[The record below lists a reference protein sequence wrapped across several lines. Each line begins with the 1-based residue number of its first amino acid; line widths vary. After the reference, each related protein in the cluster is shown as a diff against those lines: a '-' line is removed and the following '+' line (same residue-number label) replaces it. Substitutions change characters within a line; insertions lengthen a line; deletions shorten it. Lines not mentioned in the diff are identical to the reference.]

1 MKVAASAIVQ
11 AESGRVSHGSGS
23 GSQHQHDG
31 SFAQTFCRSIC
42 KSQGDSPPP
51 ASSLQA
57 TRATPSHGTS
67 VAMPSAGRAAA
78 ALPSTAPSA
87 LPERA
92 RSHSAERPEA
102 GGEETLDVLER
113 RATAEHDANSQ
124 SHDRRQ
130 PVWCSASGTR
140 ECGAP
145 APSPLPAGAASAT
158 ADGELAFP
166 PAASVTGYAGGHA
179 RPAAGAPTGAEPT
192 AASVRHLAA
201 VGSPP
206 VATQT
211 TSRGHT
217 YFVAAGRTSSIPA
230 DATPASEAA
239 ATAVLAAT
247 TDGTRLTT
255 SLATPVEAIDR
266 ITPFAGVGTDCTPFL
281 TQPSEHAPFPAMNT
295 ATTAVTTTT
304 TATAIVPSSRASVA
318 RPARVFAIP
327 LEALEPEP
335 ANPFGR
341 SGMDTR
347 PPRTPRAERA
357 PVAAATT
364 PTTAAANTTTTI
376 VTAHAPTT
384 MVARPARVFAIPLE
398 ASEPESVGTDSS
410 PPGGPHVLRAPV
422 AATPFG
428 GFGTDSPP
436 HLPTRA
442 SHAPVATTV
451 PTATTD
457 GAKPARVLAT
467 QTAIP
472 VPTSETTR
480 LVRNFAASAAT
491 SESQP
496 ATPFAGF
503 GTDSPPHF
511 SPHVSRAPVA
521 ATPFAGFGTDSPPQL
536 PTRASHAPV
545 ATTVPTAT
553 TDGAKPARVLA
564 TQTAIPVPTS
574 ETTRLVRNFA
584 TSAATSESQ
593 PATPFAGLGTD
604 SPPPGTHRAKHAPVA
619 ATVPNATADGAR
631 PAHVFARRPA
641 VPTTAAEGTRATG
654 ASNRSSPAEST
665 PARHRL
671 ASSPSDASAAVAS
684 PPAAAPVGNIASAA
698 GQLTQPESFTQP
710 AGLAPSSLPSIAPSA
725 HSTAARSTE
734 VPLAATGAREASGGN
749 WGGPSV
755 PKPLQGATGPLSRT
769 VKPAPAG
776 PPISTPTTAP
786 PAPPAAETN
795 ALVAPAGQAPAQ
807 AGARSKETSAEEPA
821 RAQDGTDSPSE
832 EASAW
837 LAASVAAP
845 NLPSPSSQTHH
856 LRPAEI
862 ASVTEHVHAPRTDQ
876 GKQPL
881 QAPAG
886 FASIPLAHGQDGLRA
901 DAQAT
906 ATVTQAPLQV
916 TLPVPAPTA
925 STPTSAPPTEPRAAT
940 HLPAHAA
947 SLAAQVT
954 RDDGL
959 SVTVLPHAAH
969 MSIESPDG
977 DLALHLRVRQGSA
990 EISLGGS
997 MAHLFATRAPEARAA
1012 LASEGLALGR
1022 FDSGQQDGGQ
1032 PGQPAPETPEFS
1044 GETPAS
1050 YRPTQG
1056 SALPAPTE
1064 GRIHVTA

>member
-42 KSQGDSPPP
+42 KSQGDSPAP

-102 GGEETLDVLER
+102 GGEETLDVLKR
-113 RATAEHDANSQ
+113 RATTEHDANSQ

-410 PPGGPHVLRAPV
+410 PPRGPHVLRAPV

-496 ATPFAGF
+496 ATPFAG
-503 GTDSPPHF
+503 
-511 SPHVSRAPVA
+511 
-521 ATPFAGFGTDSPPQL
+521 
-536 PTRASHAPV
+536 
-545 ATTVPTAT
+545 
-553 TDGAKPARVLA
+553 
-564 TQTAIPVPTS
+564 
-574 ETTRLVRNFA
+574 
-584 TSAATSESQ
+584 
-593 PATPFAGLGTD
+593 LGTD
-604 SPPPGTHRAKHAPVA
+604 SPPPGTHRAEHAPVA

-807 AGARSKETSAEEPA
+807 AGARSKETSTEEPA

-886 FASIPLAHGQDGLRA
+886 FASIPLAHAQDGLRA

-969 MSIESPDG
+969 MSIESADG
-977 DLALHLRVRQGSA
+977 DLALHLRVRQGNA

-1056 SALPAPTE
+1056 SPLPAPTE

>member
-1 MKVAASAIVQ
+1 MKVAATAIVQ

-42 KSQGDSPPP
+42 KSQGDSPAP

-102 GGEETLDVLER
+102 GGEETLDVLKR
-113 RATAEHDANSQ
+113 RATTEHDANSQ

-410 PPGGPHVLRAPV
+410 PPRGPHVLRAPV
-422 AATPFG
+422 AATPFA

-480 LVRNFAASAAT
+480 LVRSF
-491 SESQP
+491 
-496 ATPFAGF
+496 
-503 GTDSPPHF
+503 
-511 SPHVSRAPVA
+511 
-521 ATPFAGFGTDSPPQL
+521 
-536 PTRASHAPV
+536 
-545 ATTVPTAT
+545 TA
-553 TDGAKPARVLA
+553 
-564 TQTAIPVPTS
+564 
-574 ETTRLVRNFA
+574 
-584 TSAATSESQ
+584 SAATSESQ

-604 SPPPGTHRAKHAPVA
+604 SPPPGTHRAEHAPVA

-807 AGARSKETSAEEPA
+807 AGARSKETSTEEPA

-886 FASIPLAHGQDGLRA
+886 FASIPLAHAQDGLRA

-969 MSIESPDG
+969 VSIESPDG

-997 MAHLFATRAPEARAA
+997 MAHLFTTRAPEARAA

-1056 SALPAPTE
+1056 SPLPAPTE

>member
-1 MKVAASAIVQ
+1 MKVAATAIVQ

-42 KSQGDSPPP
+42 KSQGDSPAP

-102 GGEETLDVLER
+102 GGEETLDVLKR
-113 RATAEHDANSQ
+113 RATTEHDANSQ

-480 LVRNFAASAAT
+480 LVRSF
-491 SESQP
+491 
-496 ATPFAGF
+496 
-503 GTDSPPHF
+503 
-511 SPHVSRAPVA
+511 
-521 ATPFAGFGTDSPPQL
+521 
-536 PTRASHAPV
+536 
-545 ATTVPTAT
+545 TA
-553 TDGAKPARVLA
+553 
-564 TQTAIPVPTS
+564 
-574 ETTRLVRNFA
+574 
-584 TSAATSESQ
+584 SAATSESQ

-604 SPPPGTHRAKHAPVA
+604 SPPPGTHRAEHAPVA

-807 AGARSKETSAEEPA
+807 AGARSKETSTEEPA

-886 FASIPLAHGQDGLRA
+886 FASIPLAHAQDGLRA

-997 MAHLFATRAPEARAA
+997 MAHLFTTRAPEARAA

-1056 SALPAPTE
+1056 SPLPAPTE

>member
-42 KSQGDSPPP
+42 KSQGDSPAP

-102 GGEETLDVLER
+102 GGEETLDVLKR
-113 RATAEHDANSQ
+113 RATTEHDANSQ

-410 PPGGPHVLRAPV
+410 PPRGPHVLRAPV

-480 LVRNFAASAAT
+480 LVRSF
-491 SESQP
+491 
-496 ATPFAGF
+496 
-503 GTDSPPHF
+503 
-511 SPHVSRAPVA
+511 
-521 ATPFAGFGTDSPPQL
+521 
-536 PTRASHAPV
+536 
-545 ATTVPTAT
+545 TA
-553 TDGAKPARVLA
+553 
-564 TQTAIPVPTS
+564 
-574 ETTRLVRNFA
+574 
-584 TSAATSESQ
+584 SAATSESQ

-604 SPPPGTHRAKHAPVA
+604 SPPPGTHRAEHAPVA

-807 AGARSKETSAEEPA
+807 AGARSKETSTEEPA

-886 FASIPLAHGQDGLRA
+886 FASIPLAHAQDGLRA

-997 MAHLFATRAPEARAA
+997 MAHLFTTRAPEARAA

-1056 SALPAPTE
+1056 SPLPAPTE

>member
-1 MKVAASAIVQ
+1 MKVAATAIVQ

-42 KSQGDSPPP
+42 KSQGDSPAP

-102 GGEETLDVLER
+102 GGEETLDVLKR
-113 RATAEHDANSQ
+113 RATTEHDANSQ

-410 PPGGPHVLRAPV
+410 PPRGPHVLRAPV

-480 LVRNFAASAAT
+480 LVRSF
-491 SESQP
+491 
-496 ATPFAGF
+496 
-503 GTDSPPHF
+503 
-511 SPHVSRAPVA
+511 
-521 ATPFAGFGTDSPPQL
+521 
-536 PTRASHAPV
+536 
-545 ATTVPTAT
+545 TA
-553 TDGAKPARVLA
+553 
-564 TQTAIPVPTS
+564 
-574 ETTRLVRNFA
+574 
-584 TSAATSESQ
+584 SAATSESQ

-604 SPPPGTHRAKHAPVA
+604 SPPPGTHRAEHAPVA

-807 AGARSKETSAEEPA
+807 AGARSKETSTEEPA

-886 FASIPLAHGQDGLRA
+886 FASIPLAHAQDGLRA

-997 MAHLFATRAPEARAA
+997 MAHLFTTRAPEARAA

-1056 SALPAPTE
+1056 SPLPAPTE

>member
-1 MKVAASAIVQ
+1 MKVAATAIVQ

-42 KSQGDSPPP
+42 KSQGDSPAP

-102 GGEETLDVLER
+102 GGEETLDVLKR
-113 RATAEHDANSQ
+113 RATTEHDANSQ

-130 PVWCSASGTR
+130 PVCCSASGTR

-410 PPGGPHVLRAPV
+410 PPRGPHVLRAPV

-480 LVRNFAASAAT
+480 LVRSF
-491 SESQP
+491 
-496 ATPFAGF
+496 
-503 GTDSPPHF
+503 
-511 SPHVSRAPVA
+511 
-521 ATPFAGFGTDSPPQL
+521 
-536 PTRASHAPV
+536 
-545 ATTVPTAT
+545 TA
-553 TDGAKPARVLA
+553 
-564 TQTAIPVPTS
+564 
-574 ETTRLVRNFA
+574 
-584 TSAATSESQ
+584 SAATSESQ

-604 SPPPGTHRAKHAPVA
+604 SPPPGTHRAEHAPVA

-807 AGARSKETSAEEPA
+807 AGARSKETSTEEPA

-886 FASIPLAHGQDGLRA
+886 FASIPLAHAQDGLRA

-997 MAHLFATRAPEARAA
+997 MAHLFTTRAPEARAA

-1056 SALPAPTE
+1056 SPLPAPTE

>member
-1 MKVAASAIVQ
+1 MKVAATAIVQ

-42 KSQGDSPPP
+42 KSQGDSPAP

-102 GGEETLDVLER
+102 GGEETLDVLKR
-113 RATAEHDANSQ
+113 RATTEHDANSQ

-130 PVWCSASGTR
+130 PVCCSASGTR

-410 PPGGPHVLRAPV
+410 PPRGPHVLRAPV
-422 AATPFG
+422 AATPFA

-480 LVRNFAASAAT
+480 LVRSF
-491 SESQP
+491 
-496 ATPFAGF
+496 
-503 GTDSPPHF
+503 
-511 SPHVSRAPVA
+511 
-521 ATPFAGFGTDSPPQL
+521 
-536 PTRASHAPV
+536 
-545 ATTVPTAT
+545 TA
-553 TDGAKPARVLA
+553 
-564 TQTAIPVPTS
+564 
-574 ETTRLVRNFA
+574 
-584 TSAATSESQ
+584 SAATSESQ

-604 SPPPGTHRAKHAPVA
+604 SPPPGTHRAEHAPVA

-807 AGARSKETSAEEPA
+807 AGARSKETSTEEPA

-886 FASIPLAHGQDGLRA
+886 FASIPLAHAQDGLRA

-997 MAHLFATRAPEARAA
+997 MAHLFTTRAPEARAA

-1056 SALPAPTE
+1056 SPLPAPTE

>member
-1 MKVAASAIVQ
+1 M
-11 AESGRVSHGSGS
+11 
-23 GSQHQHDG
+23 
-31 SFAQTFCRSIC
+31 
-42 KSQGDSPPP
+42 
-51 ASSLQA
+51 
-57 TRATPSHGTS
+57 
-67 VAMPSAGRAAA
+67 
-78 ALPSTAPSA
+78 
-87 LPERA
+87 
-92 RSHSAERPEA
+92 
-102 GGEETLDVLER
+102 
-113 RATAEHDANSQ
+113 
-124 SHDRRQ
+124 
-130 PVWCSASGTR
+130 
-140 ECGAP
+140 
-145 APSPLPAGAASAT
+145 
-158 ADGELAFP
+158 
-166 PAASVTGYAGGHA
+166 
-179 RPAAGAPTGAEPT
+179 
-192 AASVRHLAA
+192 
-201 VGSPP
+201 
-206 VATQT
+206 
-211 TSRGHT
+211 
-217 YFVAAGRTSSIPA
+217 
-230 DATPASEAA
+230 
-239 ATAVLAAT
+239 
-247 TDGTRLTT
+247 
-255 SLATPVEAIDR
+255 
-266 ITPFAGVGTDCTPFL
+266 
-281 TQPSEHAPFPAMNT
+281 
-295 ATTAVTTTT
+295 
-304 TATAIVPSSRASVA
+304 
-318 RPARVFAIP
+318 
-327 LEALEPEP
+327 
-335 ANPFGR
+335 
-341 SGMDTR
+341 
-347 PPRTPRAERA
+347 
-357 PVAAATT
+357 
-364 PTTAAANTTTTI
+364 
-376 VTAHAPTT
+376 
-384 MVARPARVFAIPLE
+384 
-398 ASEPESVGTDSS
+398 
-410 PPGGPHVLRAPV
+410 
-422 AATPFG
+422 
-428 GFGTDSPP
+428 
-436 HLPTRA
+436 
-442 SHAPVATTV
+442 
-451 PTATTD
+451 
-457 GAKPARVLAT
+457 
-467 QTAIP
+467 
-472 VPTSETTR
+472 PTSETTR

-496 ATPFAGF
+496 ATPFAG
-503 GTDSPPHF
+503 
-511 SPHVSRAPVA
+511 
-521 ATPFAGFGTDSPPQL
+521 
-536 PTRASHAPV
+536 
-545 ATTVPTAT
+545 
-553 TDGAKPARVLA
+553 
-564 TQTAIPVPTS
+564 
-574 ETTRLVRNFA
+574 
-584 TSAATSESQ
+584 
-593 PATPFAGLGTD
+593 LGTD
-604 SPPPGTHRAKHAPVA
+604 SPPPGTHRAEHAPVA

-807 AGARSKETSAEEPA
+807 AGARSKETSTEEPA

-886 FASIPLAHGQDGLRA
+886 FASIPLAHAQDGLRA

-997 MAHLFATRAPEARAA
+997 MAHLFTTRAPEARAA

-1056 SALPAPTE
+1056 SPLPAPTE

>member
-1 MKVAASAIVQ
+1 MKVAATAIVQ

-42 KSQGDSPPP
+42 KSQGDSPAP

-102 GGEETLDVLER
+102 GGEETLDVLKR
-113 RATAEHDANSQ
+113 RATTEHDANSQ

-130 PVWCSASGTR
+130 PVCCSASGTR

-410 PPGGPHVLRAPV
+410 PPRGPHVLRAPV
-422 AATPFG
+422 AATPFA

-480 LVRNFAASAAT
+480 LVRSF
-491 SESQP
+491 
-496 ATPFAGF
+496 
-503 GTDSPPHF
+503 
-511 SPHVSRAPVA
+511 
-521 ATPFAGFGTDSPPQL
+521 
-536 PTRASHAPV
+536 
-545 ATTVPTAT
+545 TA
-553 TDGAKPARVLA
+553 
-564 TQTAIPVPTS
+564 
-574 ETTRLVRNFA
+574 
-584 TSAATSESQ
+584 SAATSESQ

-604 SPPPGTHRAKHAPVA
+604 SPPPGTHRAAHAPVA

-807 AGARSKETSAEEPA
+807 AGARSKETSTEEPA

-886 FASIPLAHGQDGLRA
+886 FASIPLAHAQDGLRA

-997 MAHLFATRAPEARAA
+997 MAHLFTTRAPEARAA

-1056 SALPAPTE
+1056 SPLPAPTE

>member
-113 RATAEHDANSQ
+113 RATTEHDANSQ

-140 ECGAP
+140 ECGAS
-145 APSPLPAGAASAT
+145 APSPLPGGAASAT

-304 TATAIVPSSRASVA
+304 TTTATAIVPSSRASVA

-327 LEALEPEP
+327 LEALAPEP
-335 ANPFGR
+335 ANLFGR
-341 SGMDTR
+341 SGMDTS

-364 PTTAAANTTTTI
+364 PTTAAANTTMTT
-376 VTAHAPTT
+376 VTAHAPATI
-384 MVARPARVFAIPLE
+384 VARPARVFAIPLE
-398 ASEPESVGTDSS
+398 ASEPEPVGTDSS
-410 PPGGPHVLRAPV
+410 PPRGPHVLRAPV
-422 AATPFG
+422 AATPFA

-436 HLPTRA
+436 HLPARA

-451 PTATTD
+451 PTTTTD

-496 ATPFAGF
+496 ATPFTGF

-511 SPHVSRAPVA
+511 SPLASRAPVA
-521 ATPFAGFGTDSPPQL
+521 ATT
-536 PTRASHAPV
+536 
-545 ATTVPTAT
+545 
-553 TDGAKPARVLA
+553 
-564 TQTAIPVPTS
+564 I
-574 ETTRLVRNFA
+574 
-584 TSAATSESQ
+584 
-593 PATPFAGLGTD
+593 PFAGLGTD
-604 SPPPGTHRAKHAPVA
+604 GPPPGTHRAEYAPVA

-641 VPTTAAEGTRATG
+641 VPTTAAEGTRATR
-654 ASNRSSPAEST
+654 ASNRSSPAGST
-665 PARHRL
+665 SARHRL

-734 VPLAATGAREASGGN
+734 VPLAATGAREASGEN

-755 PKPLQGATGPLSRT
+755 PKPPQGATGPLSRT

-776 PPISTPTTAP
+776 PLISTPTTAP
-786 PAPPAAETN
+786 PAPPAAEAN
-795 ALVAPAGQAPAQ
+795 ALVAPASQAPSQ
-807 AGARSKETSAEEPA
+807 AGARTKETSAEEPA

-832 EASAW
+832 EASAS
-837 LAASVAAP
+837 LAASIAAP
-845 NLPSPSSQTHH
+845 NFPSFSSQTPH

-876 GKQPL
+876 DKQPL
-881 QAPAG
+881 QAPARL
-886 FASIPLAHGQDGLRA
+886 ASTPLAHGPDGLRA

-969 MSIESPDG
+969 MSIESADG
-977 DLALHLRVRQGSA
+977 DLALHLRVRQGNA

>member
-102 GGEETLDVLER
+102 GGEETLDVLKR
-113 RATAEHDANSQ
+113 RATTEHDANSQ

-130 PVWCSASGTR
+130 PVCCSASGTR

-410 PPGGPHVLRAPV
+410 PPRGPHVLRAPV

-496 ATPFAGF
+496 ATPFAG
-503 GTDSPPHF
+503 
-511 SPHVSRAPVA
+511 
-521 ATPFAGFGTDSPPQL
+521 
-536 PTRASHAPV
+536 
-545 ATTVPTAT
+545 
-553 TDGAKPARVLA
+553 
-564 TQTAIPVPTS
+564 
-574 ETTRLVRNFA
+574 
-584 TSAATSESQ
+584 
-593 PATPFAGLGTD
+593 LGTD
-604 SPPPGTHRAKHAPVA
+604 SPPPGTHRAEHAPVA

-641 VPTTAAEGTRATG
+641 VPTTAAEGTRATR
-654 ASNRSSPAEST
+654 ASNRSSPAGST
-665 PARHRL
+665 SARHRL

-807 AGARSKETSAEEPA
+807 AGARSKETSTEEPA

-886 FASIPLAHGQDGLRA
+886 FASIPLAHAQDGLRA

-969 MSIESPDG
+969 MSIESADG
-977 DLALHLRVRQGSA
+977 DLALHLRVRQGNA

-997 MAHLFATRAPEARAA
+997 MAHLFTTRAPEARAA

-1056 SALPAPTE
+1056 SPLPAPTE

>member
-1 MKVAASAIVQ
+1 MKVAATAIVQ

-42 KSQGDSPPP
+42 KSQGDSPAP

-102 GGEETLDVLER
+102 GGEETLDVLKR
-113 RATAEHDANSQ
+113 RATTEHDANSQ

-130 PVWCSASGTR
+130 PVCCSASGTR

-410 PPGGPHVLRAPV
+410 PPRGPHVLRAPV
-422 AATPFG
+422 AATPFA

-496 ATPFAGF
+496 ATPFAG
-503 GTDSPPHF
+503 
-511 SPHVSRAPVA
+511 
-521 ATPFAGFGTDSPPQL
+521 
-536 PTRASHAPV
+536 
-545 ATTVPTAT
+545 
-553 TDGAKPARVLA
+553 
-564 TQTAIPVPTS
+564 
-574 ETTRLVRNFA
+574 
-584 TSAATSESQ
+584 
-593 PATPFAGLGTD
+593 LGTD
-604 SPPPGTHRAKHAPVA
+604 SPPPGTHRAEHAPVA

-807 AGARSKETSAEEPA
+807 AGARSKETSTEEPA

-886 FASIPLAHGQDGLRA
+886 FASIPLAHAQDGLRA

-997 MAHLFATRAPEARAA
+997 MAHLFTTRAPEARAA

-1056 SALPAPTE
+1056 SPLPAPTE

>member
-1 MKVAASAIVQ
+1 MKVAATAIVQ

-102 GGEETLDVLER
+102 GGEETLDVLKR
-113 RATAEHDANSQ
+113 RATTEHDANSQ

-496 ATPFAGF
+496 ATPFAG
-503 GTDSPPHF
+503 
-511 SPHVSRAPVA
+511 
-521 ATPFAGFGTDSPPQL
+521 
-536 PTRASHAPV
+536 
-545 ATTVPTAT
+545 
-553 TDGAKPARVLA
+553 
-564 TQTAIPVPTS
+564 
-574 ETTRLVRNFA
+574 
-584 TSAATSESQ
+584 
-593 PATPFAGLGTD
+593 LGTD
-604 SPPPGTHRAKHAPVA
+604 SPPPGTHRAEHAPVA

-807 AGARSKETSAEEPA
+807 AGARSKETSTEEPA

-886 FASIPLAHGQDGLRA
+886 FASIPLAHAQDGLRA

-969 MSIESPDG
+969 MSIESADG

-997 MAHLFATRAPEARAA
+997 MAHLFTTRAPEARAA

-1056 SALPAPTE
+1056 SPLPAPTE

>member
-1 MKVAASAIVQ
+1 MKVAATAIVQ

-102 GGEETLDVLER
+102 GGEETLDVLKR
-113 RATAEHDANSQ
+113 RATTEHDANSQ

-130 PVWCSASGTR
+130 PVCCSASGTR

-410 PPGGPHVLRAPV
+410 PPRGPHVLRAPV

-480 LVRNFAASAAT
+480 LVRSF
-491 SESQP
+491 
-496 ATPFAGF
+496 
-503 GTDSPPHF
+503 
-511 SPHVSRAPVA
+511 
-521 ATPFAGFGTDSPPQL
+521 
-536 PTRASHAPV
+536 
-545 ATTVPTAT
+545 TA
-553 TDGAKPARVLA
+553 
-564 TQTAIPVPTS
+564 
-574 ETTRLVRNFA
+574 
-584 TSAATSESQ
+584 SAATSESQ

-604 SPPPGTHRAKHAPVA
+604 SPPPGTHRAEHAPVA

-807 AGARSKETSAEEPA
+807 AGARSKETSTEEPA

-881 QAPAG
+881 QAPAR
-886 FASIPLAHGQDGLRA
+886 FASTPLAHGQDGLRA

-997 MAHLFATRAPEARAA
+997 MAHLFTTRAPEARAA

-1056 SALPAPTE
+1056 SPLPAPTE